1 MSFLFSLWK
10 PKSTTSK
17 RFKKVVVSIIAI
29 LLFTAICILP
39 FLSQISITF
48 NIFKWLWIALLFC
61 NLDFIIK
68 QIKDAKQK
76 KMVSLSISFCLILT
90 LIYINGYFYKIQT
103 SIIVIFSIIFILSEL
118 FIWVLINKQIK
129 LFEKAKPISIEKQI
143 RSMFIIGYIFV
154 LGCLLFTLSIIL
166 NIDYIRYIIGG
177 ILIVS
182 FTFSILKGIS
192 NLKSKNT
199 ISISFFVLDIICM
212 LSLIVYLI
220 YTIQDIDLRN
230 IILTIASAIIGGILT
245 LAGVAWTIKYGEKE
259 RTRQDFD
266 KAKPMFTL
274 LSIDYEKDE
283 ELKKDFSE
291 IKFDY
296 GVPLGI
302 DYQIHKIR
310 GTFLNSDNANF
321 YIENVFPDVDYV
333 PKPKPYTILKN
344 QKFLLQVNIYSYK
357 DIIFINDIVLT
368 VRDIFDRKFYYQIE
382 SKISKM
388 DGPYV
393 LRKEMIGLTEI
404 TYQEFQKII
413 ADYKMKKDEVIQME
427 EEEREKQRA
436 KYIIS
441 QKPE

>member
-259 RTRQDFD
+259 RTRQDYD

-274 LSIDYEKDE
+274 FSIDYDIVNKS
-283 ELKKDFSE
+283 KDFSKISFE
-291 IKFDY
+291 LDLK
-296 GVPLGI
+296 I
-302 DYQIHKIR
+302 DPSSQAQIIW
-310 GTFLNSDNANF
+310 GSFINSDNSNF
-321 YIENVFPDVDYV
+321 YIENVFPINVEHI
-333 PKPKPYTILKN
+333 PKQKAILKN
-344 QKFLLQVNIYSYK
+344 QKFLLRLIIYTSDFMR
-357 DIIFINDIVLT
+357 DIEEVVLT
-368 VRDIFDRKFYYQIE
+368 VQDIFGRKFYYKIE
-382 SKISKM
+382 SKVTKI
-388 DGPYV
+388 DGQYV
-393 LRKEMIGLTEI
+393 LMKELVEFTEI
-404 TYQEFQKII
+404 TYEEFQKII
-413 ADYKMKKDEVIQME
+413 ADYKLKEVERIKRRNGIIKTQKE
-427 EEEREKQRA
+427 E
-436 KYIIS
+436 
-441 QKPE
+441 

>member
-1 MSFLFSLWK
+1 MEDNMSFLFSLWK

-48 NIFKWLWIALLFC
+48 NIFKWLWIALLLC

-76 KMVSLSISFCLILT
+76 EMVSLSISFCLILT
-90 LIYINGYFYKIQT
+90 LIYINEYFYKIQT
-103 SIIVIFSIIFILSEL
+103 SIIVIFCIIFILSEL

-129 LFEKAKPISIEKQI
+129 LFEKAKPISIEKQN

-199 ISISFFVLDIICM
+199 FSISFFVLDIICM

-230 IILTIASAIIGGILT
+230 IILTIVSAIIGGILT

-259 RTRQDFD
+259 RTRQDYD

-274 LSIDYEKDE
+274 FSIDYDIVNKS
-283 ELKKDFSE
+283 KDFSKISFE
-291 IKFDY
+291 LDLK
-296 GVPLGI
+296 I
-302 DYQIHKIR
+302 DPSSQAQIIW
-310 GTFLNSDNANF
+310 GSFINSDNSNF
-321 YIENVFPDVDYV
+321 YIENVFPINVEHI
-333 PKPKPYTILKN
+333 PKQKAILKN
-344 QKFLLQVNIYSYK
+344 QKFLLRLIIYTSDFMR
-357 DIIFINDIVLT
+357 DIEEVVLT
-368 VRDIFDRKFYYQIE
+368 VQDIFGRKFYYKIE
-382 SKISKM
+382 SKVTKI
-388 DGPYV
+388 DGQYV
-393 LRKEMIGLTEI
+393 LMKELVEFTEI
-404 TYQEFQKII
+404 TYEEFQKII
-413 ADYKMKKDEVIQME
+413 ADYKLKEVERIKRRNGIIKTQKE
-427 EEEREKQRA
+427 E
-436 KYIIS
+436 
-441 QKPE
+441 

>member
-48 NIFKWLWIALLFC
+48 NIFKWLWIALLLC

-76 KMVSLSISFCLILT
+76 EMVSLSISFCLILT
-90 LIYINGYFYKIQT
+90 LIYINEYFYKIQT
-103 SIIVIFSIIFILSEL
+103 SIIVIFCIIFILSEL

-129 LFEKAKPISIEKQI
+129 LFEKAKPISIEKQN

-199 ISISFFVLDIICM
+199 FSISFFVLDIICM

-230 IILTIASAIIGGILT
+230 IILTIVSAIIGGILT

-259 RTRQDFD
+259 RTRQDYD

-274 LSIDYEKDE
+274 FSIDYDIVNKS
-283 ELKKDFSE
+283 KDFSKISFE
-291 IKFDY
+291 LDLK
-296 GVPLGI
+296 I
-302 DYQIHKIR
+302 DPSSQAQIIW
-310 GTFLNSDNANF
+310 GSFINSDNSNF
-321 YIENVFPDVDYV
+321 YIENVFPINVEHI
-333 PKPKPYTILKN
+333 PKQKAILKN
-344 QKFLLQVNIYSYK
+344 QKFLLRLIIYTSDFMR
-357 DIIFINDIVLT
+357 DIEEVVLT
-368 VRDIFDRKFYYQIE
+368 VQDIFGRKFYYKIE
-382 SKISKM
+382 SKVTKI
-388 DGPYV
+388 DGQYV
-393 LRKEMIGLTEI
+393 LMKELVEFTEI
-404 TYQEFQKII
+404 TYEEFQKII
-413 ADYKMKKDEVIQME
+413 ADYKLKEVERIKRRNGIIKTQKE
-427 EEEREKQRA
+427 E
-436 KYIIS
+436 
-441 QKPE
+441 